1 MGQFEKSD
9 VDSGTTL
16 SSLGKASVTYAKD
29 GKTLEDGLK
38 GTIDVIL
45 GATNETEALTVASEV
60 FGTKGAV
67 RMVDAIKRGTFSLDA
82 LGNTAEQSTGK
93 VSQTFEDTLDPIDE
107 MTVAQNNLTF
117 GLSELSPTI
126 QQIII
131 IVGGL
136 MADFSVILPVITGVV
151 EIVMTFGSVL
161 LPVIAIVAAII
172 AGITGLFLIFQ
183 NWGTVIEWVRE
194 LLSIFGV
201 DIDAIWAMIQ

>member
-1 MGQFEKSD
+1 
-9 VDSGTTL
+9 
-16 SSLGKASVTYAKD
+16 
-29 GKTLEDGLK
+29 
-38 GTIDVIL
+38 
-45 GATNETEALTVASEV
+45 
-60 FGTKGAV
+60 
-67 RMVDAIKRGTFSLDA
+67 
-82 LGNTAEQSTGK
+82 
-93 VSQTFEDTLDPIDE
+93 
-107 MTVAQNNLTF
+107 
-117 GLSELSPTI
+117 
-126 QQIII
+126 
-131 IVGGL
+131 